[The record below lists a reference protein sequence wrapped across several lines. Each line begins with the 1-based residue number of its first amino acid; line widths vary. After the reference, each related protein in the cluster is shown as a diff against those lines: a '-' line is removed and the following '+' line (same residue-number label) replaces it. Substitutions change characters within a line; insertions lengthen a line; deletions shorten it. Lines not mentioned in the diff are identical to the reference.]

1 MEHLMVKMLI
11 IQYFKCGWA
20 DYFFFLRESKGKN
33 AFSLSF
39 YSFPPSIWGF
49 YEGKSIICF

>member
-11 IQYFKCGWA
+11 IQYFKWGWA